1 MNYKYPPIYKYGLL
15 LLTIYMFIKHQKIMT
30 PDKILLNCVLITLIM
45 FIFDNIII
53 QNHPNLLEDSKEKKL
68 KLVSDDTDEDMEN
81 ELSDDEINEIIHSYD
96 TDIDSRSAKQQIN
109 INMKRQQPEYYDTN
123 MILH

>member
-30 PDKILLNCVLITLIM
+30 PDKILLNCVLITLIV
-45 FIFDNIII
+45 FIFDSIII
-53 QNHPNLLEDSKEKKL
+53 QNHPNLLEDSKEKKI
-68 KLVSDDTDEDMEN
+68 KSESDDTDEYLEEN

-96 TDIDSRSAKQQIN
+96 TDIDSRSAQADPFQ
-109 INMKRQQPEYYDTN
+109 
-123 MILH
+123 